1 MAGKKKIKEASGHG
15 GARKGSG
22 PPKKSRNFSLG
33 VKERVRNAAE
43 KLEKEFGYGIEECIL
58 RLLYDD
64 KFHPTAKS
72 GIAKWY
78 ADVLVIRESESTTTH
93 KDERKPEIYLPKKKN
108 DPAKIISINGG
119 KKDASESE

>member
-1 MAGKKKIKEASGHG
+1 MAGKKGKSGGKRTNSGRKEIK
-15 GARKGSG
+15 
-22 PPKKSRNFSLG
+22 RNFSAE
-33 VKERVRNAAE
+33 VKGRVRKAAE

-78 ADVLVIRESESTTTH
+78 ADVLVTKESEKTITH
-93 KDERKPEIYLPKKKN
+93 KGETKPEIYLPKEKE
-108 DPAKIISINGG
+108 DPAKIIPIDGG
-119 KKDASESE
+119 KRG